1 LNVSLIATLKDEEEG
16 IAGFLDSILSQS
28 RLPDEVILVDGGSTD
43 GTIGIIGRYQDGEIP
58 VRLIVEKG
66 CNISEGRNLAIR
78 EAGHKVIAVTDAGCI
93 LDKDWLKE
101 LVAPMEYDPKVNVVA
116 GNYKVEA
123 KGIWERV
130 TSSYLMPYPERVS
143 LLMPSGRSTCFRKKA
158 WEGVGGYPEW
168 LQHAEDSYFS
178 RELRKCGYRF
188 QFSPKAVVRWRPRS
202 NPTSFFGQYYR
213 YAIGDGMARLSIW
226 HYLRKIVIY
235 GSGLLIA
242 LFGSFFHLFLLSGL
256 YLTMIMVRFWI
267 RGKDRGLVLIL
278 PFIIVLHDLAQ
289 VTGYPVGLMKGGKD
303 K

>member
-1 LNVSLIATLKDEEEG
+1 VSLIVTLKDEKEG

-43 GTIGIIGRYQDGEIP
+43 GTIEVIGRYQDGEIP
-58 VRLIVEKG
+58 FKLIVEKG

-101 LVAPMEYDPKVNVVA
+101 LVAPMESDPEVNVVA

-123 KGIWERV
+123 RGVWERL

-158 WEGVGGYPEW
+158 WEDVGGYPEW

-178 RELRKCGYRF
+178 RELRKHGHRF
-188 QFSPKAVVRWRPRS
+188 QFSPKAVVRWRPRP
-202 NPTSFFGQYYR
+202 NPSSFFIQYYR
-213 YAIGDGMARLSIW
+213 YAIGDGMGRLSKW
-226 HYLRKIVIY
+226 YYLRKIVAY
-235 GSGLLIA
+235 SLGLLLVLI
-242 LFGSFFHLFLLSGL
+242 GSFFFLFLLSGL
-256 YLTMIMVRFWI
+256 YLTMIMVRFWM
-267 RGKDRGLVLIL
+267 RGKDRGLVIIL
-278 PFIIVLHDLAQ
+278 PFIIVPHDIAQ
-289 VTGYPVGLMKGGKD
+289 VIGYPVGLMRGGPD